1 MQNDLKQDQEQ
12 LKLLSI
18 FHYVVGGITAI
29 FALFPVF
36 HLVFG
41 LIMIIAPSELENG
54 ASDPARFVGWIFV
67 LLALAII
74 AVGWTVAGLIIAS
87 GRFLSRRK
95 HYLYCMIIAGL
106 ECLFMPLGTVLGV
119 FTIIVL
125 MRESVKDSFAA

>member
-1 MQNDLKQDQEQ
+1 MENALKQDQEQ

-36 HLVFG
+36 HLIFG
-41 LIMIIAPSELENG
+41 LIMIIAPSEFENG
-54 ASDPARFVGWIFV
+54 SANPARFVGWFFV
-67 LLALAII
+67 LIALAII
-74 AVGWTVAGLIIAS
+74 AVGWTIAGLIIAS
-87 GRFLSRRK
+87 GRFLSKRR

-106 ECLFMPLGTVLGV
+106 ECLFMPFGTVLGV

-125 MRESVKDSFAA
+125 SRESVKGSFAS